1 MYAMLLILSVAVIVL
16 AVGEAV
22 IIIGG
27 RVLFQQIRGASMAA
41 DASLRPSRDYR
52 ASLRSA
58 QVDVRVDGRPGRT
71 LLGNMLPK
79 SRVLL
84 FLRKKGCAGCARV
97 EGELAVEPD
106 LREMMRRAG
115 VSMFLAV
122 AVDEPQEITCSVPFD
137 GVVRLS
143 GDMLGKDLGVNR
155 VPAIAVL
162 NEHLDLLALGAVSG
176 AEEVASVLTA
186 LAGAQPMG
194 EVRRQ

>member
-1 MYAMLLILSVAVIVL
+1 MYAMLWILSAAVLVL

-27 RVLFQQIRGASMAA
+27 RVLFQQLRGASMAA
-41 DASLRPSRDYR
+41 DASLRPSSDYR
-52 ASLRSA
+52 ARLRSA
-58 QVDVRVDGRPGRT
+58 EVNLWVDGRAGRT
-71 LLGNMLPK
+71 LLGSMLPK

-84 FLRKKGCAGCARV
+84 FLKKQGCAGCDRV

-106 LREMMRRAG
+106 LREMMNRAG

-122 AVDEPQEITCSVPFD
+122 AVDEAQEVTCSVPFD

-176 AEEVASVLTA
+176 AEEVSSVLAA
-186 LAGAQPMG
+186 LAGAQPTG
-194 EVRRQ
+194 EVGRR